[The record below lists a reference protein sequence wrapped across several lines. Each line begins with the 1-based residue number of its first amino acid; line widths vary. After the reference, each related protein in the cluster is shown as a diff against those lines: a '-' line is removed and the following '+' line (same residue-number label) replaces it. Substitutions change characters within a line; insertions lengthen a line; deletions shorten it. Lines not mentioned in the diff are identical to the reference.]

1 MAGIAKAG
9 PLKDAQGGAD
19 RSKELCHEGF
29 ALQSAGLLA
38 ILVAILHGAIAELQ
52 VFPRAQIPS
61 PRTRRLLRMV
71 WQASTVDWICIGAL
85 LIAAPGLGS
94 ESARHGII
102 AAAIVAYGYATIGNA
117 VASRGRHPGW
127 CLMAAVV
134 GLSVVGW

>member
-1 MAGIAKAG
+1 MRDI
-9 PLKDAQGGAD
+9 
-19 RSKELCHEGF
+19 

-38 ILVAILHGAIAELQ
+38 ILVAILHGALAELQ
-52 VFPRAQIPS
+52 VFPKVRIAS

-85 LIAAPGLGS
+85 LIAAPALGS

-102 AAAIVAYGYATIGNA
+102 AAAIVAYGYAAIGNA

-127 CLMAAVV
+127 CLMGAVV
-134 GLSVVGW
+134 GLSVAGW